1 MEAAEVKKL
10 AIGSTHQPAMDFIS
24 EQKPPP
30 APTSISCLRGRWSLS
45 PRPSRG
51 IVQKALWTSF
61 LKMAYMAN
69 LRYSAKR
76 KQSELDMK
84 DSPIKINVR
93 VLIDKLMKKNKMN
106 TYHPHHG

>member
-30 APTSISCLRGRWSLS
+30 APTSRSCLRGRWSLS

-84 DSPIKINVR
+84 DSPIKINVC
-93 VLIDKLMKKNKMN
+93 VLIDKLMKKTK
-106 TYHPHHG
+106 